1 MKQAL
6 KSTLSAALMNRRT
19 LLKWGCGAALGS
31 SSVLATLG
39 GLATMGSAAA
49 AGGSGYRALVCV
61 YLYGGNDAFNLIVP
75 TDNTGYAAYQN
86 ARVKLAIAQ
95 SSLLPITP
103 KTSDGHSYGL
113 HPSVPELQSLFATGK
128 LAVVANVGTLLA
140 PTTRADYLSG
150 NNLPPQLFSHYD
162 QTNQWMTSR
171 PESTELTGWGGR
183 IADLLQ
189 AQNQANGLSMNIS
202 LDGNNVFQS
211 GNSVLPYAID
221 AQAGAQDFDGL
232 TASDPA
238 ARLTAFQSMLDQGSV
253 SANLLEQQQ
262 AGVVKQSRA
271 VGNTLR
277 TALSQAPALKTVFP
291 NSGLAQQLKM
301 VAQLIAVR
309 SQLGATRQVFFVSMG
324 GFDTHDNQPTEQPRL
339 FAALSQAISA
349 FYNATVEL
357 GVANAVTTFTQSDF
371 GRTLTNN
378 DNGTDHG
385 WGSHHLVLG
394 GGVGGGDI
402 YGTMPD
408 LTIGG
413 ANDADLG
420 RIIPTTS
427 TYQYAA
433 TLGQWLGAS
442 SGDLA
447 TLFPNLKRFGKT
459 NLGFL
464 S

>member
-1 MKQAL
+1 MKQ
-6 KSTLSAALMNRRT
+6 TLPIALMNRRT

-31 SSVLATLG
+31 SSLLATLG

-49 AGGSGYRALVCV
+49 ASGPGYRALVCV

-75 TDNTGYAAYQN
+75 TDSAGYAAYQS
-86 ARVKLAIAQ
+86 ARVKLAIPQ

-103 KTSDGHSYGL
+103 KTPDGHQYGL
-113 HPSVPELQSLFATGK
+113 HPSVPELQSLFSSGQ
-128 LAVVANVGTLLA
+128 LGIVANVGTLLA
-140 PTTRADYLSG
+140 PVTRTDYLAG

-171 PESTELTGWGGR
+171 PEIPDLTGWGGR

-189 AQNQANGLSMNIS
+189 SQNQANGLSMNIS

-211 GNSVLPYAID
+211 GNTVLPYAVD
-221 AQAGAQDFDGL
+221 PQAGAQDFDGL

-238 ARLTAFQSMLDQGSV
+238 ERLKAFQSIIDQGGA

-262 AGVVKQSRA
+262 AGAVRQSRTL
-271 VGNTLR
+271 GNTVR
-277 TALSQAPALKTVFP
+277 TALGQAPVLKTAFP
-291 NSGLAQQLKM
+291 NSDLGRQLKM
-301 VAQLIAVR
+301 AAQLIAVR

-324 GFDTHDNQPTEQPRL
+324 GFDTHDNQPIVQPRL
-339 FAALSQAISA
+339 FSVLSQALSA

-357 GVANAVTTFTQSDF
+357 GIANSVTTFTQSDF

-385 WGSHHLVLG
+385 WGSHHLVMG
-394 GGVGGGDI
+394 GGVTGGDI
-402 YGTMPD
+402 YGSMPD

-413 ANDADLG
+413 VNDADLG
-420 RIIPTTS
+420 RIIPSTS

-433 TLGQWLGAS
+433 TLGQWLGVS
-442 SGDLA
+442 NSDLA
-447 TLFPNLKRFGKT
+447 TLFPNLNRFNKA
-459 NLGFL
+459 NLGFMA
-464 S
+464 